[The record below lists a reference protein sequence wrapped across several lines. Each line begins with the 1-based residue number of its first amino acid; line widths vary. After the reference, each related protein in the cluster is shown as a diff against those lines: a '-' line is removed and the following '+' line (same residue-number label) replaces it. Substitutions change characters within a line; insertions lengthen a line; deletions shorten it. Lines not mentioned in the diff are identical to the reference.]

1 MVTCR
6 PNQLAMPTSLYVLR
20 NRVTA
25 AVSQHKDLH
34 RALDAVG
41 REIGTHETWVIF
53 ELEAPR
59 LRNPRRVAEGHGQ
72 VWRPAGASAQEL
84 LDVCGA
90 AEVCEAAVLE
100 GAS

>member
-1 MVTCR
+1 M
-6 PNQLAMPTSLYVLR
+6 LAR
-20 NRVTA
+20 GR
-25 AVSQHKDLH
+25 Q
-34 RALDAVG
+34 ALIELADF
-41 REIGTHETWVIF
+41 IF